1 MGNLQICG
9 CLLLFLAAAVL
20 RSSAIVFAPADK
32 YLLDCGATSP
42 TTLDD
47 RRVFLPDD
55 CSSTS
60 TSSFALLSSQDSTPV
75 EDPNPSTAAVSDL
88 YRTARIFSAPTSY
101 RFRIRDRGAA
111 HLVRLHFRSFS
122 SPSHNLSAARFH
134 VVAGRFVLLSNFSLV
149 SVDGGPL
156 LKEYIFTV
164 ESDYLVITFAPAD
177 ASSLAFVN
185 AIEVFSGPTDLI
197 SDLAWSEADND
208 YKNWGLSGQAL
219 ETLYRINVGGAK
231 VTSFNDT
238 LWRTWKADDADFLKS
253 GISTSRTVAFSGRV
267 NYREGG
273 ASREVAPD
281 HVYATSRVTDSNL
294 TWVFHLNPGYKY
306 LARMHFC
313 DIVSL
318 ALNQLYFDIMING
331 KVVYDNFDLSKATD
345 QSLASP
351 FYIDFVVRL
360 DNTRFLTV
368 GISSSRLGFPA
379 NNLGLLNGLEIFKI
393 NNTVGSLDGTV
404 LAHEILEDHTKGNF
418 FMFLRSLLCG
428 FTFISLIAVAF
439 MLVQWLRTETR
450 SPVAWL
456 PLPVDAE
463 ERKLMR
469 EIPITS
475 GKTVQ

>member
-32 YLLDCGATSP
+32 YLLDCGAASP

-75 EDPNPSTAAVSDL
+75 EDPNPST
-88 YRTARIFSAPTSY
+88 PP
-101 RFRIRDRGAA
+101 DRGAA

-404 LAHEILEDHTKGNF
+404 KF